1 MTEAHQDEYNDSVM
15 AHLELMWGRGFM
27 APGGKGN
34 VRRIVEGLDLE
45 GRTVLEIGSGI
56 GGGAMVLA
64 EEFGA
69 RVIGLEV
76 EAPLVERAE
85 KYADEASLGDRIEF
99 HLVEPGPLAA
109 DDDSVDF
116 VYSSG
121 VIIHI
126 EDKATLFRDVLRV
139 LKPGGI
145 FTAYDWLKGPGPL
158 SEAMH
163 EWIRLEELTFHLD
176 TLENY
181 ESMLVDCGFQSVNTK
196 DASGWYAAEAKSEY
210 ERMKGPL
217 YDRMTELLGPG
228 QRDHFLEDWA
238 ALVGVLESGELRSG
252 YFRGTRPVL

>member
-1 MTEAHQDEYNDSVM
+1 MAEAHQDEYNENVT
-15 AHLELMWGRGFM
+15 ALLELMWGRGFM

-34 VRRIVEGLDLE
+34 VRRIVDGLDLE

-64 EEFGA
+64 GEYGA

-76 EAPLVERAE
+76 EAPLVERAR
-85 KYADEASLGDRIEF
+85 KYANEAGLGDRIEF
-99 HLVEPGPLAA
+99 RLVEPGPLAV
-109 DDDSVDF
+109 DDESVHV

-126 EDKATLFRDVLRV
+126 EDKAALFSDVFRV
-139 LKPGGI
+139 LEPGGI
-145 FTAYDWLKGPGPL
+145 LTAYDWLKGPGPL
-158 SEAMH
+158 SDAMH

-181 ESMLVDCGFQSVNTK
+181 ESMLVECGFEDVTTK
-196 DASGWYAAEAKSEY
+196 DVSGWYAAEATSEH

-217 YDRMTELLGPG
+217 VTGPN
-228 QRDHFLEDWA
+228 QPAPHHNRWA
-238 ALVGVLESGELRSG
+238 V
-252 YFRGTRPVL
+252 